1 MASCRRPDRADCRL
15 NQLNE
20 RHNSMMGIPIRLRRA
35 EYEFTKYVEV
45 VPAGVSLEA
54 AMASDYWAHVHRGL
68 RLYDEIVLI
77 AADGYFDATVRVIA
91 IDSRAGTI
99 RFRVLNLVG
108 AEGKPISGGAIAM
121 ESPFELKHRG
131 HGKWSVLERSSG
143 KVLIDGVS
151 KDEAAAFAE
160 TENSKAA

>member
-1 MASCRRPDRADCRL
+1 
-15 NQLNE
+15 
-20 RHNSMMGIPIRLRRA
+20 MMGIPIRLRRA

-91 IDSRAGTI
+91 TDSCAGTI
-99 RFRVLNLVG
+99 RFRVLNFVG
-108 AEGKPISGGAIAM
+108 AEGKPISGGAVAM

-131 HGKWSVLERSSG
+131 HGKWVALDRASG
-143 KVLIDGVS
+143 KVLAEGTKEEVS
-151 KDEAAAFAE
+151 AAAEAE
-160 TENSKAA
+160 NARAA

>member
-1 MASCRRPDRADCRL
+1 MI
-15 NQLNE
+15 
-20 RHNSMMGIPIRLRRA
+20 GIPIRLRRA

-54 AMASDYWAHVHRGL
+54 AMSSDFWAHVHRGL

-77 AADGYFDATVRVIA
+77 AADGSFDATVRVIA

-99 RFRVLNLVG
+99 RFRMLNFVG
-108 AEGKPISGGAIAM
+108 AEGKPIRGGAVAM

-131 HGKWSVLERSSG
+131 HGRWAVIERATGKTMLENAT
-143 KVLIDGVS
+143 
-151 KDEAAAFAE
+151 KDEATAFAAAPD
-160 TENSKAA
+160 KAA